1 MWIASNDGFISIVEL
16 KDDPTCLMVRA
27 RRRAHLEAFLSSRKG
42 IVETKSNDYRW
53 RSIVPRVTVAKLL
66 ADRVPKL
73 DYPNF
78 KDSVKDKELHDMYL
92 DWWFDHRAMQERKP
106 GKCGRRKQPFMR
118 FVNRSERY
126 VRKEIA
132 K

>member
-1 MWIASNDGFISIVEL
+1 MWISLNDGFVSIVEL
-16 KDDPTCLMVRA
+16 RGDPSQLMVRA
-27 RRRAHLEAFLSSRKG
+27 RRRVHLEAFLSRKKG

-53 RSIVPRVTVAKLL
+53 RCIVPRADVAKLL
-66 ADRVPKL
+66 ADRVMKL
-73 DYPNF
+73 DYLNF
-78 KDSVKDKELHDMYL
+78 KDSVKNKELHDMYL

-106 GKCGRRKQPFMR
+106 GKRGRRKQPFMR